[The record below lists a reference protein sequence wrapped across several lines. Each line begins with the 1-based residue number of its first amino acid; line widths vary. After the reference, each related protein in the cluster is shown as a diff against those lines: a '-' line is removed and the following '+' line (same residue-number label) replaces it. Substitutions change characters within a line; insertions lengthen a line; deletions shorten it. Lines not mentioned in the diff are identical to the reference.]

1 MMNKSMRFHRP
12 MPLRFSLNMSFRTS
26 ATCCAHN
33 DNSPCAQRFALLRT
47 KKEDFSELM
56 GIRSCNEK
64 CLKKFFTQIG
74 VGNRDYGKLK
84 LLAIGISENKL

>member
-1 MMNKSMRFHRP
+1 MMNKSMRFHRS
-12 MPLRFSLNMSFRTS
+12 MSLRFSLNMSFRTS

-56 GIRSCNEK
+56 GIKSCNEK
-64 CLKKFFTQIG
+64 YLCISCL
-74 VGNRDYGKLK
+74 
-84 LLAIGISENKL
+84 